1 MTQEP
6 TPKSRT
12 GKFLQRAF
20 GGLGKRNPPEPPP
33 VYIRKQ
39 PASKPAADFDPDGD
53 EGLPP
58 AIESDDDGTMSNW
71 DDDDLPVSGTLT
83 PPVIPTPTIEPTMPD
98 NHREEWDWEN
108 VPEHIGQNLAD
119 GNRAIPPLPPEET
132 VSPKK
137 VRDRSNTGSKPN
149 STPAAS
155 TPPRTSRAVSRDET
169 RKTPRWLDS
178 LPYLF
183 PKSFTRFLTVAIFGI
198 AAMATIAFAAKTK
211 LSFSL
216 PQLPAFK
223 LPAISQIHLP
233 DIKLPHPD
241 LANLPKPTFPKLNLP
256 KLPGISNLT
265 DRQTPPVADSTE
277 NLPVPATN
285 KPMPDAIVATEPTAA
300 TTQSKPTVGEKTI
313 KLTPEK
319 DAENLTSP
327 PANPQPT
334 EIAALPAPPI
344 RNNNI
349 EAVKPVIPATP
360 AMPPAVKSPET
371 IFAETIATKLRDI
384 GDRYPQIAIAA
395 IKTDDAKS
403 GLILTLAESWYLLP
417 ADSQDDIATKLVG
430 DARRYG
436 FDRLTLKDKMGNT
449 LARNAVIGDGA
460 IVLSR

>member
-39 PASKPAADFDPDGD
+39 PASKPTADFDPDGD

-58 AIESDDDGTMSNW
+58 AIEWDDDGTMSNW
-71 DDDDLPVSGTLT
+71 DDDDLPVSGTLPLT
-83 PPVIPTPTIEPTMPD
+83 PTPIIEPTMPD

-119 GNRAIPPLPPEET
+119 GNRAIPPSPPEET
-132 VSPKK
+132 AKPK
-137 VRDRSNTGSKPN
+137 VRDRSNAGSKPN
-149 STPAAS
+149 SSPTA

-183 PKSFTRFLTVAIFGI
+183 PKSFTRFLTVAIIGI
-198 AAMATIAFAAKTK
+198 ATIATIAFAAKTK
-211 LSFSL
+211 LAFSL

-256 KLPGISNLT
+256 KLPGIGNLT
-265 DRQTPPVADSTE
+265 STQQPPVPNTTE
-277 NLPVPATN
+277 NLPAVTADKVPQDYSNEVANLDKLPPT
-285 KPMPDAIVATEPTAA
+285 PDAIVATEPTAA
-300 TTQSKPTVGEKTI
+300 TVGEKTI
-313 KLTPEK
+313 EPTLENDAEDLTP
-319 DAENLTSP
+319 P

-334 EIAALPAPPI
+334 EIATLPTPPI
-344 RNNNI
+344 AKNNM
-349 EAVKPVIPATP
+349 EAVKPVIPPTP

-371 IFAETIATKLRDI
+371 IFAETIAAKLRQI
-384 GDRYPQIAIAA
+384 GERYPQIAIAA
-395 IKTDDAKS
+395 IKTD
-403 GLILTLAESWYLLP
+403 L
-417 ADSQDDIATKLVG
+417 
-430 DARRYG
+430 
-436 FDRLTLKDKMGNT
+436 F
-449 LARNAVIGDGA
+449 
-460 IVLSR
+460 